1 MAENTYQ
8 ATLDG
13 GDSTETVELELIQGE
28 PQRTITRSVEIDGE
42 TVEELWEL
50 DLSSPEYTYRR
61 EGYEGRDYS

>member
-13 GDSTETVELELIQGE
+13 GESKETIELELIQGE

-50 DLSSPEYTYRR
+50 DLDSPEYTYRR